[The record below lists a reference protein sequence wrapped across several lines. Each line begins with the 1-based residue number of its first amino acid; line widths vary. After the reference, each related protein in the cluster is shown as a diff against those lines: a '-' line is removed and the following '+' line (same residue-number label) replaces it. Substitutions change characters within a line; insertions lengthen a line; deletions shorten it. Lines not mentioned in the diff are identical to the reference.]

1 MKELNPFTYSEA
13 VEGRVQKQ
21 EGRKQHERFPAF
33 LAVKIYWSPQEYTVN
48 AQTNRQIH
56 GKCICT
62 HPHGTTYF
70 AELWEHLSFGKVTII
85 SVKTLLSQDSSL

>member
-1 MKELNPFTYSEA
+1 MNELSPFTYSEA
-13 VEGRVQKQ
+13 VEGRVQKR
-21 EGRKQHERFPAF
+21 EGRKQHERFTVF
-33 LAVKIYWSPQEYTVN
+33 VAVKIYWSPQEYTVN

-70 AELWEHLSFGKVTII
+70 AKLWEQLSFGKVTII
-85 SVKTLLSQDSSL
+85 SVKSLLS